1 VQFLVGSAIIG
12 NDNHPAL
19 SAVHERIAF
28 GHLLT
33 VFGIAA
39 DNLGAMATNSI
50 SIIVNAA
57 PSVSLTN
64 PVNNAKFRA
73 PANFQLQASATD
85 SDGSVTNVQ
94 FFSSGSPVGNDST
107 PPFSVNMNNLAAGN
121 YSFSAVAA
129 DNRGTTTT
137 SAVNNVSVLTNAIL
151 SAPTRLPSGQFQF
164 SVLGIAGQTYATEGS
179 ANLTNWTSIVTNV
192 APANTFN
199 VTDFTSTNVLQRYYR
214 ARQDL

>member
-1 VQFLVGSAIIG
+1 G
-12 NDNHPAL
+12 
-19 SAVHERIAF
+19 
-28 GHLLT
+28 
-33 VFGIAA
+33 
-39 DNLGAMATNSI
+39 
-50 SIIVNAA
+50 
-57 PSVSLTN
+57 
-64 PVNNAKFRA
+64 
-73 PANFQLQASATD
+73 
-85 SDGSVTNVQ
+85 
-94 FFSSGSPVGNDST
+94 GSPVGNDTT
-107 PPFSVNMNNLAAGN
+107 PPFSFNMNNLAAGN

-137 SAVNNVSVLTNAIL
+137 SAVNNVSVLTNALL

-164 SVLGIAGQTYATEGS
+164 TVLGIAGQTYATEGS